1 MNNIDTITSFLGWCS
16 VINTITLLTATLM
29 LSVMR
34 NTISA
39 IHSKMLG
46 INQEALP
53 MAYMQYLGN
62 YKIAILMLNI
72 VPYVALK
79 IMN

>member
-1 MNNIDTITSFLGWCS
+1 
-16 VINTITLLTATLM
+16 M

>member
-16 VINTITLLTATLM
+16 VINAITLLTATLM

-46 INQEALP
+46 VSQEALP